1 MQLILIFFFENE
13 VSGEKSIGSPEK
25 FKKEYSVAL
34 SFAFLRVHFLALSLF
49 VNVSFHVTLSSD
61 PTIEELI
68 E

>member
-1 MQLILIFFFENE
+1 M
-13 VSGEKSIGSPEK
+13 SGEKSIGSPEK